1 VRIFRTAVFICL
13 LTVSLLATT
22 LTSGAATYQ
31 SFGTWSLG
39 VTNTGLSTTAINT
52 SDTSTLNNGWKVTVS
67 VSGDG
72 VGIYNDRS
80 ETLAT
85 RGGTT
90 SMFVSGVSTAASAI
104 ALMTMCPASC
114 SAGGS
119 GKRAANVGTY
129 TFSFTD
135 ASGNPIQVVNPV
147 LNISGIGG
155 NNGGVALWSDLT
167 LTNPGM
173 TMTQLASNGN
183 MQVVGGTVLQPVN
196 ATSTQTCSAAPIAAC
211 GSVMVLGTASSFSF
225 QAGYNSA
232 PGLGTFSGD
241 AFDFL
246 MSVGSTFDLTYNA
259 NFPAGSTS
267 SGAVPGSQLSNA
279 QGATPSVA
287 ANAATLLATGYT
299 PTGWCTVATTP
310 GQTCAS
316 AGGVSYAYSSSLSPM
331 ASDVVLYEMWSPN
344 TNTVTFNSSSGSSTG
359 TMSPE
364 SFTTGVT
371 APLTTD
377 TFGLSGYFFTGWC
390 SVAVSPGATCTGTIY
405 LDAASFSTNQNLT
418 LYAQWL
424 PISTT
429 FTLTYNANPPSGIT
443 VGGTVPSTVTGIAYQ
458 STTTPVTPDT
468 LTATGYL
475 PAGWCTVA
483 VAPGAACT
491 GTAYTTGNLSSVVSN
506 VVLYARWSPNTFNIT
521 FNANGGTETVTTQQF
536 SYQVAQNLSAN
547 TMANSGN
554 SFAGWC
560 TVVTTIGQSCAS
572 AGGTLYAAGASF
584 SASGP
589 TTLYAVWSTASTY
602 IVNVYN
608 NTGCGNG
615 YTTGATTPAGSTPLI
630 SSFGSSTVGTCA
642 NYVFAGWCT
651 TQPTP
656 VGTPCPGSS
665 TLYANSAT
673 PLAAVF
679 ANVNLY
685 ATWTLVLSLTYV
697 VNNPVGSIT
706 GSVPP
711 AVTGLSVGATPAV
724 AAVGNMALSGYAFT
738 GWNTASNGT
747 GTAYSGAGDATL
759 AAMAASVILYGQ
771 WTALLTLSFNPTIGL
786 NSGGVPANI
795 TAIIPGTN
803 VTLPGNSGSM
813 VANGYVFGG
822 WCTTTVAAGGACGGT
837 AYQGGSLLSSM
848 TANKTLYAI
857 WTTAYT
863 VTYFAS
869 WKTTGAVPAAQTGN
883 LAGATPAVVGNT
895 GSLTFT
901 NYVFGG
907 WCTANITYGVACSGT
922 TYQDGATLPAM
933 NANVNLY
940 VIWTPLYSVIYHNG
954 YTATSGTLPANVT
967 GLMPGSTPT
976 VSGNTGNVLV
986 SPYTFAG
993 WCTANISATAAC
1005 SGTTYQGGAVL
1016 PAMNANVDLYAIW
1029 GFTVTY
1035 VANYPAATTD
1045 TGSVPPAQAV
1055 AGRSTPAVSANTGYL
1070 TATGY
1075 KFLGWC
1081 SVAVAA
1087 GGTCSGTLYPVASPG
1102 SLPSVT
1108 ANVTLYANWA
1118 TSTTY
1123 TITYNA
1129 NFPASTTDTG
1139 TVPSPQT
1146 GLVATTTALL
1156 SANSG
1161 TLAVVGWTF
1170 SGWNTLANGTGTSY
1184 AATGSTAFTVPA
1196 ANTTLYAVWTPSTYV
1211 LTLTQVGS
1219 GGVTS
1224 TGAPTS
1230 GSTIT
1235 TTVPGSATQTYNY
1248 NTSVVMTATP
1258 ATGYTFTGWSGACTN
1273 TTGTCTVA
1281 MTAAASVTATFTVTT
1296 YALALT
1302 QIGSG
1307 GVTSTGAPS
1316 SGSTITTSSATTVN
1330 QTYNYNTSVVLTAAP
1345 ATGWNFTGWSGGTC
1359 TGSASTCT
1367 VVMTAA
1373 KSVTATFTIQTF
1385 PITVT
1390 QTSNGTISTG
1400 SVTVNYLA
1408 GQAYT
1413 FAPATGYQVAS
1424 ITVNGVAL
1432 AGSALTSAI
1441 ASGYTFSNVTS
1452 AQTLTATYS
1461 ITTNVLTLTQVGSG
1475 AVSSTGTP
1483 TSGSAIATSSPSS
1496 TTQTYNYNTSVVL
1509 TAAPATGW
1517 VFNGW
1522 SGACTNATG
1531 TCTVAMTAAKSVT
1544 ATFTITT
1551 NVLTLTQVGSGGVT
1565 STGTPATG
1573 SGVTTTSASTTT
1585 GTYNYNT
1592 SVVLTATPATGWV
1605 FTGWTGACT
1614 GSAATCTVSVT
1625 AAASVSATFTIT
1637 TNVLTL
1643 TQVGSGGVTSTGAPT
1658 SGSTIATT
1666 TASTTTATYNY
1677 NTSVVLT
1684 AAPATGY
1691 SFTGWTGACTNATGT
1706 CTVAMTAAKSVTAT
1720 FVIQTFPIT
1729 VTQTSNGTISTGSVT
1744 VNYGAGQA
1752 YTFSPATG
1760 YQVASVTVNGTA
1772 LNSTDLATA
1781 TSSGYTFSNV
1791 TSAQTI
1797 TATYS
1802 PISYT
1807 VTYVLGTATGYVG
1820 GPSTPTGSVPT
1831 QSNLNYGAVFSV
1843 ASATN
1848 SMAATNYTFGGWSN
1862 GSTIYQPGTNNYTM
1876 PAANVTFTAVWVP
1889 VGQDVINFVANP
1901 PVGSVATGAPSVAS
1915 IVGANNTTVSSL
1927 ATVGTLAVTGY
1938 TFGGWS
1944 TTPGGTTPVTAQLLN
1959 SPTIS
1964 LYAIWTIKTY
1974 PLAVTQVG
1982 LGTVISSPAGISLS
1996 SATNASANYNYNTSV
2011 TLTASP
2017 ATGYSFTGWTQYC
2030 SGSSATC
2037 TVPMTQAQSV
2047 TATFAVNN
2055 YSVTYVSGGGTG
2067 SVPTQGNVNFA
2078 STFSVAANSL
2088 TKPGYTFAGWS
2099 NATTTVQP
2107 GTNNYTMPAAN
2118 VTLTALWTPN
2128 ATDTLVF
2135 NSNAPTGTTLTG
2147 TPSIASTTG
2156 LDGVTIASSSFATV
2170 GTMAVTGYTF
2180 AGWAST
2186 PTGTTP
2192 LTSQLLNATSV
2203 SVYAIWTPNT
2213 LTVTFTDPTMGGGS
2227 GTQPFTTGVAQ
2238 ALDPVAFSTANA
2250 TFVGWATSASSQ
2262 TVVYANLQS
2271 ITIST
2276 SMTLYAVWTLSVS
2289 YNANIP
2295 SGASS
2300 TGSAPATVANIPMGT
2315 SALAVAANPNSL
2327 AATGFI
2333 FEGWATSPGAT
2344 VPAYPV
2350 AAPGIL
2356 PVITQNVV
2364 LYAIWYSTQPP
2375 FSVVYVANTPAS
2387 ATVVGAVP
2395 DVVTGV
2401 MPAAT
2406 DVSVA
2411 ANPKSLAATDYTLL
2425 GWATT
2430 PTATTPDFPVS
2441 NPGTL
2446 PAVTAPVV
2454 LFAVWSRVAAPAP
2467 PSGGGGGGVAVITP
2481 LTVTYSIGKGTGT
2494 TPSTQTVNPN
2504 DSVTIDSGVTITP
2517 PAGLEFTNWACGGGT
2532 TSPASKVTVTT
2543 SFTCIAQYSP
2553 LHYTLSYVANFPAG
2567 SVSSGTAPATQTGLL
2582 YGATPSV
2589 ATSAM
2594 LSATKYVFAGWATSP
2609 SAMTATYSAT
2619 GPATLDPL
2627 TGNVTLYA
2635 VWKEQAVSP
2644 STPYLLG
2651 VVFYALDKW
2660 GTTEKGY
2667 MATVRAVAQQIVA
2680 GSYHTITI
2688 TGSADIRGSVRWN
2701 HILGVNRATT
2711 AMNTLKKVL
2720 ATLHYTQ
2727 VRFKLVNL
2735 NVSTKYAGYNLNRRA
2750 TFIGIAGQ

>member
-1 VRIFRTAVFICL
+1 MRIYRSAVFICL
-13 LTVSLLATT
+13 LVVSIFATT
-22 LTSGAATYQ
+22 LTSGSATYQ

-52 SDTSTLNNGWKVTVS
+52 SDTSTLNNGWRVTVS

-90 SMFVSGVSTAASAI
+90 SMFVNGVSTAASAI

-114 SAGGS
+114 SAAGA

-147 LNISGIGG
+147 LNISGMGG

-183 MQVVGGTVLQPVN
+183 MQVVGGTMLQPVN
-196 ATSTQTCSAAPIAAC
+196 ATSTANCGAAPIAAC
-211 GSVMVLGTASSFSF
+211 GSVMVLGTASSFTF
-225 QAGYNSA
+225 QAGYDSA

-259 NFPAGSTS
+259 NFP
-267 SGAVPGSQLSNA
+267 SGATTSGTVPTSQLANA
-279 QGATPSVA
+279 QGSTPTVS
-287 ANAATLLATGYT
+287 ANAGTLVATGYT
-299 PTGWCTVATTP
+299 ATGWCTVATTP
-310 GQTCAS
+310 GQSCAS
-316 AGGVSYAYSSSLSPM
+316 AGGVAYANSSSLSPM
-331 ASDVVLYEMWSPN
+331 ASDVILYEMWSPN

-359 TMSPE
+359 TTAPE
-364 SFTTGVT
+364 TFTTGVSAALT
-371 APLTTD
+371 AEGFALT
-377 TFGLSGYFFTGWC
+377 GYFFTGWC
-390 SVAVSPGATCTGTIY
+390 SVAVSPGAACTGTTY
-405 LDAASFSTNQNLT
+405 LDTASFTANQNLT

-424 PISTT
+424 PTSTT
-429 FTLTYNANPPSGIT
+429 FTLTYNTNYPASSAPD
-443 VGGTVPSTVTGIAYQ
+443 GGTLPTTVTGIAYQ
-458 STTTPVTPDT
+458 STTTAVTANA

-475 PAGWCTVA
+475 PAGWCTV
-483 VAPGAACT
+483 VTTPGQTCS
-491 GTAYTTGNLSSVVSN
+491 GTTYTTGNLASVVAN
-506 VVLYARWSPNTFNIT
+506 VTLYAMWNPNTFLVT
-521 FNANGGTETVTTQQF
+521 FNANGGTETVTTESF
-536 SYQVAQNLSAN
+536 SYMVAKALSAN

-560 TVVTTIGQSCAS
+560 TVVTTIGQSCSA

-584 SASGP
+584 TASGP
-589 TTLYAVWSTASTY
+589 TTLYAVWSTASAYT
-602 IVNVYN
+602 VNVYN
-608 NTGCGNG
+608 NTGCGNS

-656 VGTPCPGSS
+656 VGAACPVSS

-673 PLAAVF
+673 QLAAVF

-685 ATWTLVLSLTYV
+685 ATWTLVLSVTYV
-697 VNNPVGSIT
+697 AGNPVGSIT

-724 AAVGNMALSGYAFT
+724 SAVGNMALSGYAFT
-738 GWNTASNGT
+738 GWNTALNGT

-759 AAMAASVILYGQ
+759 PAMAASVILYGQ

-795 TAIIPGTN
+795 TAIVPGTN

-822 WCTTTVAAGGACGGT
+822 WCTTTVGAGAACGGT
-837 AYQGGSLLSSM
+837 AYQGGSLLASM

-863 VTYFAS
+863 VTYYAS
-869 WKTTGAVPAAQTGN
+869 WYTTGSVPAAQTGN
-883 LAGATPAVVGNT
+883 LAGATPAVSGNT
-895 GSLTFT
+895 GNLTFT

-907 WCTANITYGVACSGT
+907 WCTANITYGTACSGT
-922 TYQDGATLPAM
+922 TYQANATLPAM

-976 VSGNTGNVLV
+976 VSGNTGNVYV

-1016 PAMNANVDLYAIW
+1016 PAMAANVDLYAIW

-1035 VANYPAATTD
+1035 VANYPASTTD
-1045 TGSVPPAQAV
+1045 TGAVPAAQAV

-1087 GGTCSGTLYPVASPG
+1087 NASCTGTLYPVASPG

-1108 ANVTLYANWA
+1108 ANVTLYADWA
-1118 TSTTY
+1118 TATTY
-1123 TITYNA
+1123 SITYNA
-1129 NFPASTTDTG
+1129 NFPATTTDTG
-1139 TVPSPQT
+1139 TVPSTQT

-1156 SANSG
+1156 SANTG
-1161 TLAVVGWTF
+1161 TLAVVGYTF
-1170 SGWNTLANGTGTSY
+1170 SGWNSLANGTGTAY
-1184 AATGSTAFTVPA
+1184 AATGATVFTIPA
-1196 ANTTLYAVWTPSTYV
+1196 SNTTLYAVWTPSTYV

-1230 GSTIT
+1230 GSTIA
-1235 TTVPGSATQTYNY
+1235 TTVAGSATQTYNY
-1248 NTSVVMTATP
+1248 NTSVVLTATP
-1258 ATGYTFTGWSGACTN
+1258 ATGYTFSGWTGACVN
-1273 TTGTCTVA
+1273 ATGTCTVA

-1296 YALALT
+1296 YLLTLT
-1302 QIGSG
+1302 QVGSG
-1307 GVTSTGAPS
+1307 GVTSTGTPS
-1316 SGSTITTSSATTVN
+1316 TGSGVTTASATTTTA
-1330 QTYNYNTSVVLTAAP
+1330 TYNYNTSVVLTETP
-1345 ATGWNFTGWSGGTC
+1345 ATGWTFTGWSGGTC
-1359 TGSASTCT
+1359 TGPATTCT
-1367 VVMTAA
+1367 VPMTAA

-1400 SVTVNYLA
+1400 SVTVNYGA

-1413 FAPATGYQVAS
+1413 FTPAVGYQVAS
-1424 ITVNGVAL
+1424 ITVGGVAL
-1432 AGSALTSAI
+1432 AGAALASAI

-1461 ITTNVLTLTQVGSG
+1461 IITNVLTLTQVGSG
-1475 AVSSTGTP
+1475 GVTSTGAP
-1483 TSGSAIATSSPSS
+1483 TSGSTIATATPI
-1496 TTQTYNYNTSVVL
+1496 TVTQTYNYNTSVVL
-1509 TAAPATGW
+1509 TESPAVGW
-1517 VFNGW
+1517 VFTGW
-1522 SGACTNATG
+1522 SGG
-1531 TCTVAMTAAKSVT
+1531 TCTGSATTCTVPMTAAKSVT

-1573 SGVTTTSASTTT
+1573 TGVTTASALTTT

-1592 SVVLTATPATGWV
+1592 SIVLTETPAVGWV

-1614 GSAATCTVSVT
+1614 GSATTCTVALT
-1625 AAASVSATFTIT
+1625 AAATVTATFTIT
-1637 TNVLTL
+1637 TTVLTL

-1666 TASTTTATYNY
+1666 VPGNATQTYNY

-1684 AAPATGY
+1684 ATPATGY
-1691 SFTGWTGACTNATGT
+1691 AFSGWTGACVNATGT

-1720 FVIQTFPIT
+1720 FTIQTFPIT

-1752 YTFSPATG
+1752 YTFTPATG
-1760 YQVASVTVNGTA
+1760 YQVASITVNGTPLSGSA
-1772 LNSTDLATA
+1772 LTT
-1781 TSSGYTFSNV
+1781 GYTFSNV

-1807 VTYVLGTATGYVG
+1807 VTYVLGTATGYTG
-1820 GPSTPTGSVPT
+1820 GASTPSGTVPT
-1831 QSNLNYGAVFSV
+1831 QANLNYGAVFSV
-1843 ASATN
+1843 ASATG
-1848 SMAATNYTFGGWSN
+1848 SMAAVNYTFGGWSN

-1889 VGQDVINFVANP
+1889 VGQDVINFIANP
-1901 PVGSVATGAPSVAS
+1901 PVGSTSTGAPSVAS

-1938 TFGGWS
+1938 TFAGWS
-1944 TTPGGTTPVTAQLLN
+1944 TTAGGTTPVTSQLLN

-1964 LYAIWTIKTY
+1964 LYAIWTINTY
-1974 PLAVTQVG
+1974 LLTVIEIG
-1982 LGTVISSPAGISLS
+1982 LGTVTSSPAGISLS
-1996 SATNASANYNYNTSV
+1996 SATTTSATYNYNTSV
-2011 TLTASP
+2011 TLTATA
-2017 ATGYSFTGWTQYC
+2017 ATGYTFTGWSQYC
-2030 SGSSATC
+2030 SGTSATC
-2037 TVPMTQAQSV
+2037 TVLMSQAQNV
-2047 TATFAVNN
+2047 TATFTVNN
-2055 YSVTYVSGGGTG
+2055 YSVTYALGGGTG
-2067 SVPTQGNVNFA
+2067 TVPTQGNVNFGA
-2078 STFSVAANSL
+2078 TFSVASSSL
-2088 TKPGYTFAGWS
+2088 TNPGYTFAGWS
-2099 NATTTVQP
+2099 NGTTTVQP
-2107 GTNNYTMPAAN
+2107 GTSNYTMPAAN
-2118 VTLTALWTPN
+2118 VILTALWTPN

-2147 TPSIASTTG
+2147 TPSIPSTTG
-2156 LDGVTIASSSFATV
+2156 LNGVTIASSSFATV

-2186 PTGTTP
+2186 TTGTTP
-2192 LTSQLLNATSV
+2192 LTSQLLNATTAT
-2203 SVYAIWTPNT
+2203 VYAIWTPNT

-2227 GTQPFTTGVAQ
+2227 GTQSFTTGVPQ

-2262 TVVYANLQS
+2262 NVVYANLQS
-2271 ITIST
+2271 ITISS
-2276 SMTLYAVWTLSVS
+2276 SMTLYAVWTLTVS
-2289 YNANIP
+2289 YDANVP
-2295 SGASS
+2295 AGASS
-2300 TGSAPATVANIPMGT
+2300 SGTVPASVTNIAMGT
-2315 SALAVAANPNSL
+2315 PALAVAANPNTL
-2327 AATGFI
+2327 AAVDFI
-2333 FEGWATSPGAT
+2333 FEGWATSPTAT
-2344 VPAYPV
+2344 VPMYPV

-2356 PVITQNVV
+2356 PVLTQNVT
-2364 LYAIWYSTQPP
+2364 LYAVWYSVKPP
-2375 FSVVYVANTPAS
+2375 YTVVYVANTPA
-2387 ATVVGAVP
+2387 AAIVVGAVP

-2406 DVSVA
+2406 DVAVA
-2411 ANPKSLAATDYTLL
+2411 SNPKSLAVTDYTLL

-2430 PTATTPDFPVS
+2430 PTATTPDFPVAD
-2441 NPGTL
+2441 PGNL
-2446 PAVTAPVV
+2446 PAVNAPVV
-2454 LFAVWSRVAAPAP
+2454 LFAVWSRVVAPTA
-2467 PSGGGGGGVAVITP
+2467 PSGGGGGGGGATITP
-2481 LTVTYSIGKGTGT
+2481 LTITYSIGKGTGT

-2504 DSVTIDSGVTITP
+2504 ESVTIASGVTITP

-2532 TSPASKVTVTT
+2532 TAASSTITLT
-2543 SFTCIAQYSP
+2543 SSVTCIALYTP
-2553 LHYTLSYVANFPAG
+2553 LHYKVSYVANFPAG
-2567 SVSSGTAPATQTGLL
+2567 SVASGSAPAPITGLL
-2582 YGATPSV
+2582 YGATPSL
-2589 ATSAM
+2589 ATNTAM
-2594 LSATKYVFAGWATSP
+2594 LSATKYVFVGWATS
-2609 SAMTATYSAT
+2609 ATATTATYLAT
-2619 GPATLDPL
+2619 GPGTLDPL
-2627 TGNVTLYA
+2627 TGDVTLYA
-2635 VWKEQAVSP
+2635 VWKEQAVAP

-2667 MATVRAVAQQIVA
+2667 MATVRAVAAQIVA
-2680 GSYHTITI
+2680 GNYHTITV
-2688 TGSADIRGSVRWN
+2688 TGSADIRGSVKWN

-2720 ATLHYTQ
+2720 ATLHYSQ
-2727 VRFKLVNL
+2727 VKFKLLNL

-2750 TFIGIAGQ
+2750 TFVGTAGQ